1 MSLQVLLDLSNKSTI
16 KQGISEERLRNNLPE
31 LRKMI
36 AFYRFYPDLF
46 VDEMS
51 GYAQWI
57 RDGNKD
63 SEWKGFK
70 FLTYQRAFLRTQMRY
85 KFTYGVYPRA

>member
-1 MSLQVLLDLSNKSTI
+1 MVWGIKKISLQALLDLSNKSTI
-16 KQGISEERLRNNLPE
+16 KQGISEERLRNNLSE

-57 RDGNKD
+57 RDGN
-63 SEWKGFK
+63 
-70 FLTYQRAFLRTQMRY
+70 TYMRFILVRIQ
-85 KFTYGVYPRA
+85 KVF